1 MRQGGI
7 FTPAHPKTHSEN
19 EKSLPQGNRRE
30 HRKSAKTF
38 SQTFSLSLS
47 FQLPTQAED
56 DETSA
61 LRSSS
66 RNAIKK
72 ISARKP
78 KPPQTEVEN
87 ANFSP
92 SSCVSCLSAAGEVG
106 YEQLLN
112 Y

>member
-1 MRQGGI
+1 MA
-7 FTPAHPKTHSEN
+7 F
-19 EKSLPQGNRRE
+19 SLQLTRKPTLKMKKVCHKAAVE